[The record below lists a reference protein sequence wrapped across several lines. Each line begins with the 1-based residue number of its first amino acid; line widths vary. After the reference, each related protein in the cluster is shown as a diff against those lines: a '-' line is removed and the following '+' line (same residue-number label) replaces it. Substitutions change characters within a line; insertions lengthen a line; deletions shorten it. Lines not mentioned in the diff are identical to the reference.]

1 MSIINQDYQNQIQ
14 AMHERGK
21 FNNGAK
27 QFKLVDPFIQQYS
40 PKNLIDFG
48 CGKGA
53 LITTIKEHYPNID
66 VFGYDP
72 GNPAFST
79 LPDRAF
85 DAIISTDAIEHIEP
99 EHLTSSLKVM
109 SDRME
114 RCGFFRIACYL
125 AKKSLPDGR
134 NCHLIVKEPAWWR
147 EQILAHMS
155 VDIVWENITVVDKRY
170 KHPNLYGHN
179 YDVIMVKKA

>member
-1 MSIINQDYQNQIQ
+1 MSIINQDYQKQIQ
-14 AMHERGK
+14 AMHDNGK

-27 QFKLVDPFIQQYS
+27 QFKLVVPFINEYQ

-53 LITTIKEHYPNID
+53 LIATIKENYPAID

-72 GNPAFST
+72 GNPDFSVMPNRT
-79 LPDRAF
+79 F
-85 DAIISTDAIEHIEP
+85 DTIVSTDALEHIEP
-99 EHLTSSLKVM
+99 EHLTASLGMM
-109 SDRME
+109 SERME

-147 EQILAHMS
+147 EQILQHMA
-155 VDIVWENITVVDKRY
+155 VDIVWENITVVDKRH

-179 YDVIMVKKA
+179 YDVIMVKK

>member
-1 MSIINQDYQNQIQ
+1 MSIINQDYQKQIQ
-14 AMHERGK
+14 AMHDNGK

-27 QFKLVDPFIQQYS
+27 QFKLVVPFINEYQ

-53 LITTIKEHYPNID
+53 LIATIKENYPAID

-72 GNPAFST
+72 GNPDFSVM
-79 LPDRAF
+79 PDRTF
-85 DAIISTDAIEHIEP
+85 DTIVSTDALEHIEP
-99 EHLTSSLKVM
+99 EHLTASLGMM

-147 EQILAHMS
+147 EQILQHMA

-179 YDVIMVKKA
+179 YDVIMVKK